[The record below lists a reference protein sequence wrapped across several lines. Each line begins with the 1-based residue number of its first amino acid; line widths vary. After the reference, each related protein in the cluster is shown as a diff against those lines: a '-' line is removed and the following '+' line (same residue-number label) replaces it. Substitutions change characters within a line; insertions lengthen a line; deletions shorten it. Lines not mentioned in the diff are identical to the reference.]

1 MLVFGVVG
9 AGKSIWLT
17 DLWAQIGHNFQYA
30 LFVEEGL
37 SHGTTVQ
44 TAGSKPIVI
53 TSGGSITINY
63 LDLRGLPFSTEH
75 LGGAVSLCLQMLR
88 ETGPGSDQSRVSAIQ
103 SCLANHITAL
113 YDAAWEE
120 WARRRREEVN
130 RIARRAYLIEKY
142 RLQMPG
148 EGNTFLDAWAQLR
161 DSSACL
167 EDVDDHEVA
176 KFATHHSTKSLV
188 RDLGLSYLSPEEMPT
203 HSQLVE
209 LMTLTPLEARGVNAE
224 EIGDRLSVWKASGP
238 YGRLFDGVTTSRLN
252 QDVTDFELSKI
263 PDSMEELKAA
273 AHFLVLNIARQEV
286 IKRPRSERKFILFEE
301 GARVIALPGGA
312 KALKEFYSQMRKYG
326 AVVCT
331 VFQQSAALQCA
342 DETVRA
348 AVFDNT
354 KLFIV
359 SAQPS
364 PRAADEISDALELSD
379 AARQIIKRYPLPE
392 HQTGRKF
399 SSFLMVAPD
408 PRRKLV
414 GTFRNVAA
422 PEIVYAGA
430 SDNEIFDQRQH
441 DLSKYSDVV
450 TGIITETRKRQN
462 EDK

>member
-1 MLVFGVVG
+1 
-9 AGKSIWLT
+9 
-17 DLWAQIGHNFQYA
+17 
-30 LFVEEGL
+30 
-37 SHGTTVQ
+37 
-44 TAGSKPIVI
+44 
-53 TSGGSITINY
+53 
-63 LDLRGLPFSTEH
+63 
-75 LGGAVSLCLQMLR
+75 
-88 ETGPGSDQSRVSAIQ
+88 
-103 SCLANHITAL
+103 
-113 YDAAWEE
+113 
-120 WARRRREEVN
+120 
-130 RIARRAYLIEKY
+130 
-142 RLQMPG
+142 
-148 EGNTFLDAWAQLR
+148 
-161 DSSACL
+161 
-167 EDVDDHEVA
+167 
-176 KFATHHSTKSLV
+176 
-188 RDLGLSYLSPEEMPT
+188 
-203 HSQLVE
+203 
-209 LMTLTPLEARGVNAE
+209 
-224 EIGDRLSVWKASGP
+224 
-238 YGRLFDGVTTSRLN
+238 
-252 QDVTDFELSKI
+252 
-263 PDSMEELKAA
+263 
-273 AHFLVLNIARQEV
+273 
-286 IKRPRSERKFILFEE
+286 
-301 GARVIALPGGA
+301 
-312 KALKEFYSQMRKYG
+312 
-326 AVVCT
+326 

-364 PRAADEISDALELSD
+364 ARAADEISDALELSD